1 MWGVFVFTKLFWL
14 GDDGALTRS
23 IRTMAQTA
31 VSAITVSTFTPFEFG
46 AWWDVLVLSGMSGL
60 VSVLM
65 SLDRRKDT
73 GEVPPVS
80 SFPGCGESLR

>member
-1 MWGVFVFTKLFWL
+1 MFTKLFWL

-65 SLDRRKDT
+65 SLDRRKDAPA
-73 GEVPPVS
+73 ENVRAVDPS
-80 SFPGCGESLR
+80 SYPGCGESLR

>member
-1 MWGVFVFTKLFWL
+1 MFTKEFWL

-31 VSAITVSTFTPFEFG
+31 VSAITVSTFTPFAFG

-65 SLDRRKDT
+65 SLDRRKD
-73 GEVPPVS
+73 GVVEVAPIS
-80 SFPGCGESLR
+80 TYPGCGESLR